1 MKTADKIRRIY
12 IIFALGIYPIF
23 PGFHGYENISREK
36 IIFLAACSFALLIAL
51 ALSPDRKDF
60 LKKAGFAEI
69 SIFIFAFTAI
79 ISFLCSNLDRWK
91 LIIGQ
96 NYDGLFM
103 ILLFTLIFLLLSKGS
118 YKKKEIIGVLLIS
131 SSLVSLICILQ
142 ILAFNPLGLYPA
154 GASLSGHGIDY
165 SGVYLGTFGN
175 QNLLSAYF
183 SLLSPLFIYE
193 LLFSKNKK
201 RFWLFLPVAMFLFI
215 SIKLRQ
221 SAYLISFCLCLL
233 LTVIMRA
240 LGGRRTLYATVGF
253 ITALLLFF
261 ALVYF
266 IKPKNETLFE
276 LHEILHGRVSKT
288 FGSKRLMIWAETVQI
303 FKRSPITG
311 HGPASLPY
319 LFTTIFKRFV
329 PETGTLLIS
338 YLNSAHNEFLSHLA
352 QLGALGLS
360 AYILFIS
367 AVFKKAKHE
376 AYAGFIMAATGY
388 LIYSFFGNLG
398 GTVMPMFYIIMALA
412 SAGTDKESG

>member
-1 MKTADKIRRIY
+1 MKTADKMRRIY
-12 IIFALGIYPIF
+12 IFFALGIYPIF

-36 IIFLAACSFALLIAL
+36 IIFLAVCSFTLLIAL
-51 ALSPDRKDF
+51 VMSPDRKDF

-69 SIFIFAFTAI
+69 AIFIFALTAI
-79 ISFLCSNLDRWK
+79 LSFLCSRLDRWK

-103 ILLFTLIFLLLSKGS
+103 ILLFTLIFLLLSGRS

-131 SSLVSLICILQ
+131 SSLVSIICILQ
-142 ILAFNPLGLYPA
+142 ILGFDPFGLYPA

-201 RFWLFLPVAMFLFI
+201 RFWLFLPVAIFIYI

-233 LTVIMRA
+233 LIVIMRA
-240 LGGRRTLYATVGF
+240 LGGRRAMHVAVGF
-253 ITALLLFF
+253 IAALLLFIVL
-261 ALVYF
+261 AYF

-352 QLGALGLS
+352 QLGVLGLS
-360 AYILFIS
+360 AYIFFI
-367 AVFKKAKHE
+367 AVVFKKAKHE
-376 AYAGFIMAATGY
+376 GYAGFIMAATGY

-398 GTVMPMFYIIMALA
+398 GTVTPLFYIIMAIA
-412 SAGTDKESG
+412 SAETDKDSG